1 MSPQNK
7 EAKMAKKSGP
17 LRSTIGAKAMAGK
30 PMTRPQDR
38 AFGAPVVIQDKS
50 KDQKATKKR

>member
-1 MSPQNK
+1 M
-7 EAKMAKKSGP
+7 KSGP

-38 AFGAPVVIQDKS
+38 QFGAPAVGQDQRKG
-50 KDQKATKKR
+50 QKATKKR

>member
-1 MSPQNK
+1 
-7 EAKMAKKSGP
+7 MAKKSGP

-38 AFGAPVVIQDKS
+38 AFGAPVVSQDQRKG
-50 KDQKATKKR
+50 QKATKKL